1 MQELIDTSNNHR
13 QRQIAYNQAHNIV
26 PKTIEKSKRETI
38 SDVVKGNSDRHAASE
53 AAASVFGGSA
63 SGAAGRIEVKNL
75 SEKEL
80 SQLIYDLEVEML
92 AAAESLEFERA
103 AKLRDKLNSL
113 TDNRFV
119 QNFKNRQ

>member
-1 MQELIDTSNNHR
+1 MVSSNN
-13 QRQIAYNQAHNIV
+13 
-26 PKTIEKSKRETI
+26 S
-38 SDVVKGNSDRHAASE
+38 RHSAAE
-53 AAASVFGGSA
+53 AAASVFGKDS

-75 SEKEL
+75 NAKEL

-103 AKLRDKLNSL
+103 AKLRDKLNTL

-119 QNFKNRQ
+119 QNFKAKQ